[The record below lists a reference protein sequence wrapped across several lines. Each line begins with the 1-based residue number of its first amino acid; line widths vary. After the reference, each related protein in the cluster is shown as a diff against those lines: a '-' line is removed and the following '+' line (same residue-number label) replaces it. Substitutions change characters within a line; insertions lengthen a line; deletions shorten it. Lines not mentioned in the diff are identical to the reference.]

1 MADEEKV
8 SANAEPVKG
17 KQKKD
22 RHKTRQPG
30 PSGPPLG
37 LKAARG
43 PRIKAPPKPKPEPK
57 APPKPV
63 KLGAEV
69 GEAPPLLGEWFR
81 NVVASAPAGVEVELV
96 TGPEPAIWKEAD
108 GAVAQVEAEA
118 IAAEA
123 AAAEPITK
131 PQKPPAASPTPP
143 PDPLCEYLAGIRRR
157 VTRIDEYVAEARRS
171 TAETQ
176 RYAAQAQA
184 QASEAVKRMMDH
196 RAETAAWRELYS
208 PDRVQTLFRQQR
220 AWVAK
225 THRAVSVLIQQQL
238 VITGVSSCLDVLQP
252 TPEGRLAV
260 LRALL
265 WCCDQSHDWW
275 REHYRDER
283 TIEQWAQW
291 AVEQHKTAAERPARE
306 HFKDRLPGELG
317 GPDSEEWDGEPE
329 DVQEEDES

>member
-1 MADEEKV
+1 MVDEETS

-17 KQKKD
+17 KKKD

-63 KLGAEV
+63 KLGAEI
-69 GEAPPLLGEWFR
+69 GEPPPLLGE
-81 NVVASAPAGVEVELV
+81 
-96 TGPEPAIWKEAD
+96 PEPAIWKEAD

-131 PQKPPAASPTPP
+131 PQKPPVATPVPT

-157 VTRIDEYVAEARRS
+157 VTRIDEYVADARRS

-208 PDRVQTLFRQQR
+208 PDRVQDLFRQQR
-220 AWVAK
+220 KWVAK
-225 THRAVSVLIQQQL
+225 THRQVQVLIQQQL

-252 TPEGRLAV
+252 TPEGRLGV
-260 LRALL
+260 LRSLL

-291 AVEQHKTAAERPARE
+291 AVDQHRVAAERPARE
-306 HFKDRLPGELG
+306 HFKDRLPGDLG

>member
-1 MADEEKV
+1 MVDEEKS

-17 KQKKD
+17 EKKKD
-22 RHKTRQPG
+22 GHKSRQPG

-37 LKAARG
+37 LKAPRG
-43 PRIKAPPKPKPEPK
+43 PRIKAPPKPKTEPK
-57 APPKPV
+57 TPPRPV
-63 KLGAEV
+63 RLGAEV
-69 GEAPPLLGEWFR
+69 GEPPPLLGY
-81 NVVASAPAGVEVELV
+81 GEL
-96 TGPEPAIWKEAD
+96 TAAEKAMWKEAD
-108 GAVAQVEAEA
+108 GATAQVEAEA

-123 AAAEPITK
+123 A
-131 PQKPPAASPTPP
+131 PAAKADKAPPPPP
-143 PDPLCEYLAGIRRR
+143 PDPLCEYLSGIRRR

-176 RYAAQAQA
+176 RYASQAQA
-184 QASEAVKRMMDH
+184 QASEAVKRVMDH

-252 TPEGRLAV
+252 TPEGRLGV

-291 AVEQHKTAAERPARE
+291 AVDQHKVAAERPARE